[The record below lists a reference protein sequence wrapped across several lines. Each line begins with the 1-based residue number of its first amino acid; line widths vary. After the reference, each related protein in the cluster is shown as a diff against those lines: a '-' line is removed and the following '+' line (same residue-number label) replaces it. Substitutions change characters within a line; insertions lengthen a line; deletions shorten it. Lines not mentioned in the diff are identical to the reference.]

1 MEPRHSSIGSRQGG
15 GEAGYSLLE
24 ILVALA
30 IIASLAALV
39 GPRLLGQVD
48 KSKLTT
54 AKVQINMLETA
65 LSTYYTESGLL
76 PASSEGLEVLVT
88 NINNDP
94 EWAGPYLSEKVMPL
108 DPWGTPY
115 QYTPP
120 TQAGE
125 VGTVFSLGAD
135 KQPGGS
141 GLDADIS

>member
-1 MEPRHSSIGSRQGG
+1 MKRLRKSRGDRKRRREQGF
-15 GEAGYSLLE
+15 SLLE
-24 ILVALA
+24 ILVSLA
-30 IIASLAALV
+30 IIATLAALV

-48 KSKLTT
+48 KSKVTT

-65 LSTYYTESGLL
+65 LSTYYAEGGGL
-76 PASSEGLEVLVT
+76 PTGSQGLEVLVT

-94 EWAGPYLSEKVMPL
+94 SWAGPYLSEETIPL

-120 TQAGE
+120 TQPGSAG
-125 VGTVFSLGAD
+125 TIFSLGAD

>member
-1 MEPRHSSIGSRQGG
+1 MGSKLRSIRKRPRTA
-15 GEAGYSLLE
+15 EAGYSLLE

-65 LSTYYTESGLL
+65 LSTYYTELGLL
-76 PASSEGLEVLVT
+76 PTSSEGLEVLVT
-88 NINNDP
+88 NIHGDP
-94 EWAGPYLSEKVMPL
+94 KWAGPYLSENVMPL
-108 DPWGTPY
+108 DPWGMPY
-115 QYTPP
+115 QYAPP
-120 TQAGE
+120 TQSGE

-141 GLDADIS
+141 GLDADIN

>member
-1 MEPRHSSIGSRQGG
+1 MEPEQRSTGNRPGRR
-15 GEAGYSLLE
+15 EAGYSLLE

-54 AKVQINMLETA
+54 AKVQINMLKTA
-65 LSTYYTESGLL
+65 LSTYYTENGLL
-76 PASSEGLEVLVT
+76 PTGTDGLQVLVN
-88 NINNDP
+88 NIGNDP
-94 EWAGPYLSEKVMPL
+94 KWAGPYLSEPVIPL

-120 TQAGE
+120 TQSGD
-125 VGTVFSLGAD
+125 VGIIFSLGAD

>member
-1 MEPRHSSIGSRQGG
+1 MEPKHRSIRSRQGR

-54 AKVQINMLETA
+54 AKVQINMLETG
-65 LSTYYTESGLL
+65 LSTYYTESGRL
-76 PASSEGLEVLVT
+76 PVSSEGLQVLVT

-94 EWAGPYLSEKVMPL
+94 DWAGPYLSEKVMPL

>member
-1 MEPRHSSIGSRQGG
+1 MKPFRKSGPRRRRRKEQ
-15 GEAGYSLLE
+15 GYSLLE

-48 KSKLTT
+48 KSKVTT

-65 LSTYYTESGLL
+65 LSTYYAEGGALPVNSDGLQ
-76 PASSEGLEVLVT
+76 VLVT

-94 EWAGPYLSEKVMPL
+94 NWAGPYLTEAVIPL

-120 TQAGE
+120 TAPGS

-141 GLDADIS
+141 GLDADIR

>member
-1 MEPRHSSIGSRQGG
+1 MQPEQRSTDSRPGRRQ
-15 GEAGYSLLE
+15 AGYSLLE

-76 PASSEGLEVLVT
+76 PTGTDGLEVLVR
-88 NINNDP
+88 NIGNDP
-94 EWAGPYLSEKVMPL
+94 AWAGPYLSEAEIPL

-120 TQAGE
+120 TQSGD
-125 VGTVFSLGAD
+125 VGTIFSLGAD